1 MRGTHPFK
9 QTDCIDSRTL
19 RLETLERI
27 ILESAVKNSLSME
40 TSLSLAL
47 AGKKENLTVSHD
59 KREETC
65 NILFSHWWANHPDDP
80 LKHFGG
86 ATAGRVAEC
95 RGAKRCDSDRKAI
108 YQQRKENGGGLE
120 EKEEVRSLFG
130 EKINMAS

>member
-27 ILESAVKNSLSME
+27 IMESAVKNSSSME
-40 TSLSLAL
+40 TSLGLPL
-47 AGKKENLTVSHD
+47 AGKKENLTTSHN

-65 NILFSHWWANHPDDP
+65 NVLFSHWWANHPDDP

-86 ATAGRVAEC
+86 ATAGSVAEC

-108 YQQRKENGGGLE
+108 YQQRKENGGWLE
-120 EKEEVRSLFG
+120 EKEEVRSLLY
-130 EKINMAS
+130 IYI

>member
-27 ILESAVKNSLSME
+27 IMESAVKNSSSME
-40 TSLSLAL
+40 TSLGLAL
-47 AGKKENLTVSHD
+47 AGKKENLTASHN

-65 NILFSHWWANHPDDP
+65 NVLFSHWWANHPDDP

-86 ATAGRVAEC
+86 ATAGSVAEC

-108 YQQRKENGGGLE
+108 YQQRKQNGGWLE
-120 EKEEVRSLFG
+120 EKEEVRSLLY
-130 EKINMAS
+130 IYIYLYI